1 MAFTIQE
8 LSRKI
13 RVREVSPVELT
24 HDCLTRMAK
33 LNPTLNAFIT
43 VMADSALAQARIAEG
58 EIFAGQDR
66 GPLHGIPLGL
76 KDLIDVAGVPTTT
89 ASAQF
94 KNRVPAQDAEIVC
107 RLRAAGAIILGK
119 QNLHEC
125 AYGGSCM
132 ISFYG
137 PVHNPWDPTRIA
149 GGSSGGCAAS
159 VATGMGIAAVGT
171 DTAGSIRL
179 PAAYCG
185 VVGLKPTYGR
195 VSARGVVPLA
205 WSLDHFGPITTSV
218 YDAAMMLQVLAGYD
232 SSDPNSVDVPVP
244 DFTTGIE
251 QPAKNLRI
259 GVPRTFFFDDLH
271 PEIAAAV
278 EKAIEVFRHLHA
290 EIREVT
296 LEVSND
302 RTLTSAES
310 YAYHESFVVNS
321 PELYQPA
328 TLARIQSGAGI
339 SAVDVLRASRELQL
353 SRRTIQ
359 TVFDEHKI
367 DVLLTPTVPIPPQT
381 IATLEANPDDLRPQ
395 EVIML
400 RNTRPFNIWGIPAI
414 SIPCGFTKNVLPIGL
429 QLASAPWREGVALR
443 AAYAYEQA
451 TEWHKQMPGQPRAT

>member
-1 MAFTIQE
+1 
-8 LSRKI
+8 
-13 RVREVSPVELT
+13 
-24 HDCLTRMAK
+24 
-33 LNPTLNAFIT
+33 
-43 VMADSALAQARIAEG
+43 
-58 EIFAGQDR
+58 
-66 GPLHGIPLGL
+66 
-76 KDLIDVAGVPTTT
+76 
-89 ASAQF
+89 
-94 KNRVPAQDAEIVC
+94 
-107 RLRAAGAIILGK
+107 
-119 QNLHEC
+119 
-125 AYGGSCM
+125 
-132 ISFYG
+132 
-137 PVHNPWDPTRIA
+137 
-149 GGSSGGCAAS
+149 
-159 VATGMGIAAVGT
+159 
-171 DTAGSIRL
+171 
-179 PAAYCG
+179 
-185 VVGLKPTYGR
+185 
-195 VSARGVVPLA
+195 
-205 WSLDHFGPITTSV
+205 
-218 YDAAMMLQVLAGYD
+218 MMLQVLAGYD

-414 SIPCGFTKNVLPIGL
+414 SIPCGFTKDVLPIGL